1 MAGLGALA
9 LRLRDPHES
18 GAWGVC
24 PFHAMTGA
32 WCPGCGSL
40 RAVNDLTHGDV
51 LAAASS
57 NLVFVLAL
65 PVLALLWVGW
75 VRHSWAGTPSGV
87 DGAVDADGVD
97 AAGPDPGVLGG
108 PQPAVRVVAGAL
120 RPVPFPDLIHCLPP
134 PG

>member
-1 MAGLGALA
+1 
-9 LRLRDPHES
+9 
-18 GAWGVC
+18 
-24 PFHAMTGA
+24 MTGA

-75 VRHSWAGTPSGV
+75 VRHSWAGTRRVSTGLSTPTV
-87 DGAVDADGVD
+87 WLLLVPIA
-97 AAGPDPGVLGG
+97 GVLGG

-120 RPVPFPDLIHCLPP
+120 SPSRFRT
-134 PG
+134 